1 MQEAV
6 YSSSCSALTPHSF
19 MRPRPRPRPFMS
31 PNSKPKAK
39 LIRRDCGPSSS
50 YKKKKVLCQIELK
63 PPPYPTNALE
73 PYISRES
80 LEYHWSRHHRGH
92 VHSLN
97 KQIAGT
103 DLDDMPLEDIIL
115 ASYNKG
121 HFLPSFNHA
130 AQIWNHDFFWQ
141 SMKPG
146 GGGRPSGQL
155 LQLIERDFG
164 SLERMLME
172 LKAAASTQFGSGWA
186 WLVYKANK
194 LDVGNAVNPLPSEKD
209 NKLVVAK
216 TPNAVNPLVWD
227 YSPLLAIDVWEHAYY
242 LDYEHR
248 RVDYVSTFLEKLVS
262 WEAVSSRLEMAMQ
275 RAAKR
280 AREEKKRMEE
290 DDMII
295 GDKQATEVYLN
306 SDEDSE
312 TE

>member
-1 MQEAV
+1 MQVAV
-6 YSSSCSALTPHSF
+6 YSSSSYCSALTPHLF
-19 MRPRPRPRPFMS
+19 MAS
-31 PNSKPKAK
+31 NSKPKTK
-39 LIRRDCGPSSS
+39 LITRGCGPSSS
-50 YKKKKVLCQIELK
+50 YKKKKKKKVLCQIELK

-115 ASYNKG
+115 TSYNKG

-130 AQIWNHDFFWQ
+130 AQVWNHDFFWQ

-227 YSPLLAIDVWEHAYY
+227 YSPLLAIDVWEH
-242 LDYEHR
+242 R

-280 AREEKKRMEE
+280 AREEEKKRMEE

-295 GDKQATEVYLN
+295 GDKKAMEVYLN